1 MRRQWR
7 LCRREDF
14 ARVRQTGQ
22 TVNHLWFALGRAAN
36 GLPHNRYGIIVTK
49 RLGSAVVRNRT
60 RRRLREA
67 LRHLHPRLVQ
77 GYDLV
82 LVVRQP
88 VAHQPY
94 DQLSS
99 ALVAL
104 LQQARLLKS
113 GD

>member
-7 LCRREDF
+7 LCRRDDF

-22 TVNHLWFALGRAAN
+22 TVTHPWFALGCAAN

-49 RLGSAVVRNRT
+49 RLGHAVVRNRT

-67 LRHLHPRLVQ
+67 LRHLHPCLAQ

-88 VAHQPY
+88 IAHQPHL
-94 DQLSS
+94 QLCL
-99 ALVAL
+99 ALATL
-104 LQQARLLKS
+104 CQQARLLKP